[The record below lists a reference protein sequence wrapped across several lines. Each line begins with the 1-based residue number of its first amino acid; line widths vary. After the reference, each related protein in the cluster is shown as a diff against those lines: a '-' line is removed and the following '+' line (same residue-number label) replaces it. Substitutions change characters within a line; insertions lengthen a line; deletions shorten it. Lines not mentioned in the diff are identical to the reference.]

1 MDLAHRDTPTKE
13 HWARGSPIFPT
24 LEWKPRPARVDF
36 PGSLPSQS
44 CSCRQWIKV
53 ECGTPGIHIR
63 KPISDC
69 SQVPLLCGRVLQD
82 MCSMRPILVATLF
95 LSAVASQMPAPLI
108 IRPAVFVSVAASQAM
123 GQQAAVSFG
132 QPLARQHFMFRGD
145 HLTRRSNGQ
154 VGSPLLRNS
163 APQQPSP
170 VRAPQPQP
178 APQQQFSNQPVQPA
192 PQRFNNQLAGSRQA
206 QPSLLFDNQQ
216 PRLPQAQSSLLFSN
230 QKPRLPQAQP
240 SQPQPINSQNS
251 QSRQTAPQKVNQPA
265 GSPQT
270 QPLQPI
276 RNQAGSP
283 LRQPAQQVNNQQPS
297 LSQAQPSRQQFDSRR
312 TGGSQQPQSA
322 GHVQRSNA
330 TSPQFA
336 ARPAGRHFLCGVIPD
351 PGECRAAF
359 PRYYFNTQTNQCDC
373 FLYGGCGDEGLE
385 SSYST
390 LNECRATCLPA
401 IQFEGPNCKK
411 VFQDDDIL
419 FEPAASLPS
428 LPAPSI
434 TSGTAPGAQP
444 ALPARPDSENGAS
457 QNKSVTQQTAGESVS
472 VASNQHTPGKAPT
485 NRHTLCGKMP
495 SPGTCR
501 GAFPRY
507 YYNETNDQCDCFLY
521 GGCGDEGLE
530 SSYATLAECLRVCLP
545 QETLEGPA
553 CKEVFQDDQEDFEP
567 LASKP
572 RPTPGQSSSVD
583 TSNIADEDLLGLFG
597 R

>member
-1 MDLAHRDTPTKE
+1 
-13 HWARGSPIFPT
+13 
-24 LEWKPRPARVDF
+24 
-36 PGSLPSQS
+36 
-44 CSCRQWIKV
+44 
-53 ECGTPGIHIR
+53 
-63 KPISDC
+63 
-69 SQVPLLCGRVLQD
+69 
-82 MCSMRPILVATLF
+82 
-95 LSAVASQMPAPLI
+95 MPAPLI

-170 VRAPQPQP
+170 VRAPLPQP

-216 PRLPQAQSSLLFSN
+216 PRLPQAQPSLLFSN
-230 QKPRLPQAQP
+230 QKPRLPEAQP

-297 LSQAQPSRQQFDSRR
+297 LSQAQPSRQFDSRR
-312 TGGSQQPQSA
+312 TSGSQQPQSA
-322 GHVQRSNA
+322 GHLQRSNA